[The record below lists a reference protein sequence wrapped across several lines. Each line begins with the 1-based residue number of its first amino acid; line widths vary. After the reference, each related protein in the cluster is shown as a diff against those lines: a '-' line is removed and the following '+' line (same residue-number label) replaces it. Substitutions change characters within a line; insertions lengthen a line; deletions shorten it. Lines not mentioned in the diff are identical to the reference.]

1 MAAKYS
7 KNTTVLLLVTF
18 AVLLDSD
25 AVRGWGPLSKV
36 EDLELDRRLKLINK
50 PAIMS
55 FQTEYGD
62 IVDCVDIY
70 KQLAF
75 DHPLLKNHT
84 IQMKPETIPYEASR
98 ADVHSNDVPNNISC
112 PHGSVPIRS
121 TKEDLLMENHLKS
134 LGMNYKNWYTSS
146 IDIGGHH
153 VIKPLGCKLVHAKLR
168 GHQRFI

>member
-84 IQMKPETIPYEASR
+84 IQLQEQMCIQTMCPTIYHAHMDR
-98 ADVHSNDVPNNISC
+98 C
-112 PHGSVPIRS
+112 PSGVRRKI
-121 TKEDLLMENHLKS
+121 
-134 LGMNYKNWYTSS
+134 
-146 IDIGGHH
+146 
-153 VIKPLGCKLVHAKLR
+153 C
-168 GHQRFI
+168 

>member
-84 IQMKPETIPYEASR
+84 IQRNVLDYVSL
-98 ADVHSNDVPNNISC
+98 ISIA
-112 PHGSVPIRS
+112 V
-121 TKEDLLMENHLKS
+121 
-134 LGMNYKNWYTSS
+134 
-146 IDIGGHH
+146 
-153 VIKPLGCKLVHAKLR
+153 
-168 GHQRFI
+168 